1 MHDAESRRFVIRD
14 RNWHPKALTP
24 DYKTSVPRSPSQ
36 ALVSIPQSLSETSGP
51 DFSHLRL
58 GRHDNDL
65 LLNFDHGGLPQGE
78 RIIMFGRVFDQYG
91 KPVPHTLVEMWQ
103 ANAGG
108 RYRHKNDRYLAPLDP
123 NFGGVGRTLTDSEGH
138 YYFRTIKPGPYPW
151 RNGPNDW
158 RPAHIHVSV
167 SGPAIAARLVTQMY
181 FEGDPRHLVRDSFLE
196 FWQADSEGRYQER
209 YDPERPFN
217 SFGRTATTF
226 DAGEWTLHTVKPGGV
241 RNAQGV
247 PMAPHINVSL
257 FARGI
262 NIHLQTRL
270 YFDDEAEANAACPVL
285 NLIEQA
291 PRRDTL
297 LARRCEV
304 DGQLA
309 YRFDIRIQGDNE
321 TVFFDF

>member
-138 YYFRTIKPGPYPW
+138 YYFRTIKPGLSLAQ
-151 RNGPNDW
+151 RLTTGA
-158 RPAHIHVSV
+158 RRTSTCL
-167 SGPAIAARLVTQMY
+167 SAARRS
-181 FEGDPRHLVRDSFLE
+181 PRGWSPRCTS
-196 FWQADSEGRYQER
+196 R
-209 YDPERPFN
+209 
-217 SFGRTATTF
+217 AT
-226 DAGEWTLHTVKPGGV
+226 
-241 RNAQGV
+241 R
-247 PMAPHINVSL
+247 
-257 FARGI
+257 
-262 NIHLQTRL
+262 
-270 YFDDEAEANAACPVL
+270 
-285 NLIEQA
+285 
-291 PRRDTL
+291 
-297 LARRCEV
+297 
-304 DGQLA
+304 
-309 YRFDIRIQGDNE
+309 
-321 TVFFDF
+321 